1 VAPFLWKIEARELT
15 DMPKPAI
22 DSASV
27 DAPVKEERSIF
38 EAGQPEP
45 TEMPPHSGII
55 LGIILVSYFMIV
67 LNNSIIFTGLPQIST
82 NMPKLTIDSATVEAH
97 VKEERYIFEAGQP
110 EPTEMS
116 PHSGIILGI
125 ILVSYFMI
133 VLNNSIIFTG
143 LPQIRAEMGL
153 SANGMAWAQN
163 A

>member
-1 VAPFLWKIEARELT
+1 ERSTGQARPVCDNVGCTVSTRLVAPFLWKIKARELT

-67 LNNSIIFTGLPQIST
+67 LNNSIIFTGLHRSVLKWGYLQ
-82 NMPKLTIDSATVEAH
+82 TVW
-97 VKEERYIFEAGQP
+97 
-110 EPTEMS
+110 
-116 PHSGIILGI
+116 LGRRT
-125 ILVSYFMI
+125 L
-133 VLNNSIIFTG
+133 L
-143 LPQIRAEMGL
+143 R
-153 SANGMAWAQN
+153 
-163 A
+163 